1 MVYFVIKIM
10 NDEFIITYLTF
21 FIESDITIDSVI
33 YALDETS
40 YIKTTNFNSN
50 NFAQYLLHYSYTI
63 IMVCS

>member
-1 MVYFVIKIM
+1 M

-50 NFAQYLLHYSYTI
+50 NFAQY
-63 IMVCS
+63 